1 MKVFL
6 SYLIEYKNIAAKIKR
21 ILDDFGFQ
29 SFLAHEDI
37 QPTQDW
43 IKTILEYLNKTQVFL
58 PILTRNFQKSEWVNQ
73 EIGYALAKN
82 KLIIPMKIDIDPPG
96 FLLKFQALKYNPHK
110 RFPLSRMLQVIGKNQ
125 KSGGKLRDLL
135 IEKFGQS
142 GSWAEAGMNTQYL
155 LSVNNY
161 SEEQVLRIIEK
172 TMSNDQIYY
181 SFRARP
187 LLLNFVK
194 NQSYK
199 LDKRLL
205 KEFEKKLSKY

>member
-142 GSWAEAGMNTQYL
+142 GSWAEAGMNT
-155 LSVNNY
+155 
-161 SEEQVLRIIEK
+161 
-172 TMSNDQIYY
+172 
-181 SFRARP
+181 
-187 LLLNFVK
+187 
-194 NQSYK
+194 
-199 LDKRLL
+199 
-205 KEFEKKLSKY
+205 